1 MSKRNYHNY
10 SVYILTNKPRG
21 TLYIGVTGGIDDR
34 MERHINGE
42 GSKFTSKYKLK
53 MLVYFEEFQ
62 FIQDA
67 IAREK
72 QLKNWHRDWKINL
85 IEESNPN
92 WNNLWSSL
100 DSETSSE

>member
-1 MSKRNYHNY
+1 MAYRNYHNY
-10 SVYILTNKPRG
+10 WVYILTNKPNG
-21 TLYIGVTGGIDDR
+21 TLYIGVTGGLDDR
-34 MERHINGE
+34 MERHINEE

-53 MLVYFEEFQ
+53 ILVYYEEFQ
-62 FIQDA
+62 YIQDA

-72 QLKNWHRDWKINL
+72 QLKNWHRNWKTNL

-92 WNNLWSSL
+92 WENLCKNI

>member
-1 MSKRNYHNY
+1 MLSRTYHNY
-10 SVYILTNKPRG
+10 CVYILTNKPNG
-21 TLYIGVTGGIDDR
+21 TLYIGVTGGLDDR
-34 MERHINGE
+34 MERHFKEE

-53 MLVYFEEFQ
+53 ILVYYEEFQ

-72 QLKNWHRDWKINL
+72 QLKNWHREWKINL
-85 IEESNPN
+85 IEQSNPK
-92 WNNLWSSL
+92 WENLWVSL